1 MTDTELFKQIRDNN
15 VSLDYIVVI
24 YDILDNHTHFEVLTY
39 ELEYDLFTW
48 SIDWYEGQEYTII
61 GYVPV
66 DDLKL
71 ICDDELQLI
80 IKGAVIE

>member
-1 MTDTELFKQIRDNN
+1 MTDTELFRTIRDNP
-15 VSLDYIVVI
+15 VSLTYIVVI
-24 YDILDNHTHFEVLTY
+24 YDPLDVHTHFEVLTY

-66 DDLKL
+66 NDMM
-71 ICDDELQLI
+71 IGYDDELHLI
-80 IKGAVIE
+80 IKGAILE